1 MSELFVVGAGLA
13 GCEAAWQ
20 AAKRGIQV
28 TLFEMKPYRYSPAH
42 KSEGFAELVCSNSLR
57 ASAVTNAVGLL
68 KEEMRALGS
77 LIIEAADATS
87 VPAGAALAV
96 DREKFSGYITDKI
109 CSEPNIKVLRE
120 EVKKIPD
127 TPCIIATG
135 PLTGGELAEEI
146 TSLCGTPLNFYD
158 AVAPI
163 VDASTVDC
171 EKAFFASRW
180 DKGDEG
186 DYLNCPMEKEEYTA
200 FYEALISAETVPM
213 DKTDDGVNV
222 FEGCMPIETMAKR
235 GEDTIRFGPLK
246 PVGITNP
253 KNGKRYYAIVQLRAE
268 NRAKTMYN
276 LVGFQTRLTWPEQRR
291 VFRLI
296 PGLEGAE
303 FLRYGVMHRNSYIDS
318 PRLLD
323 SSYMLKSRPGLR
335 FAGQLAG
342 VEGYVESASSG
353 LVAGIAASAQI
364 KGTDPPHFPRIT
376 ATGALSGYIS
386 DPFTAD
392 FQPMN
397 INFGIMEEPDEMS
410 ALKGKQKHDKRAR
423 AEIRAEAA
431 LKYINGLRELI

>member
-1 MSELFVVGAGLA
+1 MSELYIIGAGLA

-20 AAKRGIQV
+20 AAKRGVKV

-57 ASAVTNAVGLL
+57 AMAVTNAVGLL

-96 DREKFSGYITDKI
+96 DREKFSEYITDKI
-109 CSEPNIKVLRE
+109 SSEPNIKVIRE

-127 TPCIIATG
+127 SPCIVASG
-135 PLTGGELAEEI
+135 PLTDGELAEEI
-146 TSLCGTPLNFYD
+146 TSLCGAPLNFYD

-163 VDASTVDC
+163 VDASSIDYD
-171 EKAFFASRW
+171 KAFFASRW
-180 DKGDEG
+180 NKGDDG
-186 DYLNCPMEKEEYTA
+186 DYLNCPMEKDEYKA
-200 FYEALISAETVPM
+200 FYDALVSAETVPM
-213 DKTDDGVNV
+213 DAADDGLKV
-222 FEGCMPIETMAKR
+222 FEGCMPVETMAKR

-253 KNGKRYYAIVQLRAE
+253 KNDKRYYAIVQLRAE

-323 SSYMLKSRPGLR
+323 SLYMLKSRPGLW

-353 LVAGIAASAQI
+353 LVAGLAAATHI
-364 KGTDPPHFPRIT
+364 RGTEPPQFPRYT

-386 DPFTAD
+386 DPFAAD

-397 INFGIMEEPDEMS
+397 INFGIMEEPDTMS
-410 ALKGKQKHDKRAR
+410 ALTGKQKHDKRAR
-423 AEIRAEAA
+423 AEKRAEAA
-431 LKYINGLRELI
+431 LKYINELRELI